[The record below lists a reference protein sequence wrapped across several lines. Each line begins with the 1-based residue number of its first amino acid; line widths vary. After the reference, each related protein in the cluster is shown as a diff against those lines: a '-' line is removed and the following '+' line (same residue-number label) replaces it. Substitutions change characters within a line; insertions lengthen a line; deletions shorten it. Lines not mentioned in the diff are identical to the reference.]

1 MLRCVALP
9 LIMKDLANPAWIK
22 AKGLLFLF
30 VGFISRTL
38 LYLEHP
44 TLRVAA
50 LLLLAA
56 WTFCGFYYFAFYVLE
71 QHVDPAYWLVILSAT
86 HAANLERGRTSL
98 PRLVNVQGT
107 MSLLDRRLRRS
118 AVRDLRNYS
127 AFVEYLARGSN
138 DAHAC
143 ARMQPT
149 IRQSFSLFA
158 NADSS

>member
-22 AKGLLFLF
+22 GKGLLFLF

-56 WTFCGFYYFAFYVLE
+56 WTLCRFYYFAFYVLE
-71 QHVDPAYWLVILSAT
+71 RQVDPAYWLVILSAT
-86 HAANLERGRTSL
+86 HAANFERGRTSL

-107 MSLLDRRLRRS
+107 MSLLDRRLRR
-118 AVRDLRNYS
+118 LH
-127 AFVEYLARGSN
+127 G
-138 DAHAC
+138 
-143 ARMQPT
+143 
-149 IRQSFSLFA
+149 
-158 NADSS
+158 